1 MRDSVPITSLPLQL
15 NSVFS
20 GRRPAL
26 AGAAKR
32 STVYTANMG
41 EVSPVFTE
49 YEQQIIRELAMHR
62 VQPNAIQR
70 LLDNVGKPMAKLM
83 NFGRTSQSRTVR
95 SLSEHI
101 HGWIEEGLIKT
112 FRAAN
117 RLANTKDIVKRY
129 AARGIQVGDDFES
142 LRFMPLSQLDA
153 VADSFR
159 FGSSLLLGV
168 EGALLGSATTLAEG
182 IPGAQLVIPSLILTD
197 VTSSMTLLSRH
208 TCRIATAYG
217 YSSKKAE
224 NLPHLMAAMAP
235 QTESSD
241 EGYLALKTA
250 VVTSIRESG
259 QFMARSASVVLDRQ
273 LLDREAP
280 QMVRLITYVADRL
293 GIVITQKELG
303 VLVPIAGA
311 VLNSSIN
318 VAFQQVGHQTAKD
331 YFRRAILEDRYG
343 EEIVA
348 YAIQQEIAV
357 LQERRN

>member
-1 MRDSVPITSLPLQL
+1 MTHV
-15 NSVFS
+15 
-20 GRRPAL
+20 A
-26 AGAAKR
+26 
-32 STVYTANMG
+32 
-41 EVSPVFTE
+41 PVFTD
-49 YEQQIIRELAMHR
+49 YEQHVIRELAVHR
-62 VQPNAIQR
+62 VQPNPIQR
-70 LLDNVGKPMAKLM
+70 VLDTVGKPMAKLM
-83 NFGRTSQSRTVR
+83 NLGRKSQNRTVR
-95 SLSEHI
+95 GLSDHI

-117 RLANTKDIVKRY
+117 KLANTKNIAKRY
-129 AARGIQVGDDFES
+129 ASRGIQVGNDFES

-159 FGSSLLLGV
+159 WGGSFLLGV
-168 EGALLGSATTLAEG
+168 EGALLGSATTMAEG

-217 YSSKKAE
+217 YSSNKPE

-250 VVTSIRESG
+250 VMTSIRESG
-259 QFMARSASVVLDRQ
+259 QFMARTTSMVLDRQ
-273 LLDREAP
+273 LLEREAP
-280 QMVRLITYVADRL
+280 QMIRLITYVADRL
-293 GIVITQKELG
+293 GIVVTQKELG

-331 YFRRAILEDRYG
+331 YFRRVILEDRYG
-343 EEIVA
+343 EELVG
-348 YAIQQEIAV
+348 YAIQQEITA
-357 LQERRN
+357 LQARRG

>member
-1 MRDSVPITSLPLQL
+1 MSHV
-15 NSVFS
+15 
-20 GRRPAL
+20 A
-26 AGAAKR
+26 
-32 STVYTANMG
+32 
-41 EVSPVFTE
+41 PVFTE
-49 YEQQIIRELAMHR
+49 YEQQVIRELAVHR
-62 VQPNAIQR
+62 VQPNAVQR
-70 LLDNVGKPMAKLM
+70 LLEGVGKPITKLFA
-83 NFGRTSQSRTVR
+83 FGRNSRSKTLR
-95 SLSEHI
+95 GLSDHI

-117 RLANTKDIVKRY
+117 RIANTNDISRRY
-129 AARGIQVGDDFES
+129 AGRGIHVGDDFES

-159 FGSSLLLGV
+159 WGGSFLLGM
-168 EGALLGSATTLAEG
+168 EGALLGSATTMAEG

-217 YSSKKAE
+217 YSSKKPE

-235 QTESSD
+235 QSDTSD

-259 QFMARSASVVLDRQ
+259 QFMARTAGVVLDRQ
-273 LLDREAP
+273 LLEREAP
-280 QMVRLITYVADRL
+280 QMIRLLTYVADRL
-293 GIVITQKELG
+293 GIVVTQKELG

-331 YFRRAILEDRYG
+331 YFRRIILEDRYG
-343 EEIVA
+343 EELVA
-348 YAIQQEIAV
+348 YAIQQEIEI
-357 LQERRN
+357 LNNPS

>member
-1 MRDSVPITSLPLQL
+1 MSH
-15 NSVFS
+15 
-20 GRRPAL
+20 
-26 AGAAKR
+26 
-32 STVYTANMG
+32 
-41 EVSPVFTE
+41 VSPVFTE
-49 YEQQIIRELAMHR
+49 YEQHVIRELAMHR
-62 VQPNAIQR
+62 VQPNAVQR
-70 LLDNVGKPMAKLM
+70 LLEGAGKPVSKLM
-83 NFGRTSQSRTVR
+83 SLGRNSQNRTLR
-95 SLSEHI
+95 GLSDHV

-117 RLANTKDIVKRY
+117 KLANTKEIAKRY
-129 AARGIQVGDDFES
+129 SARGIQVGDDFES

-159 FGSSLLLGV
+159 WGSSLLLGA

-208 TCRIATAYG
+208 TCRVATAYG
-217 YSSKKAE
+217 YSSKRPE

-241 EGYLALKTA
+241 EGYIALKTA

-259 QFMARSASVVLDRQ
+259 QFMARSTGMLLDRQ
-273 LLDREAP
+273 LLEREAP
-280 QMVRLITYVADRL
+280 QMIRLITYVADRL
-293 GIVITQKELG
+293 GVVITQKELG

-331 YFRRAILEDRYG
+331 YFRRVLLEDRYG
-343 EEIVA
+343 EELVT
-348 YAIQQEIAV
+348 YAVQQEIEI
-357 LQERRN
+357 LKERRN